1 MKKVLIALG
10 ILAALSVV
18 VTGALALYVYTR
30 DFGVDYK
37 GRARLDYNWK
47 YYFAACPKEEY
58 KHDGKLFSFSYPN
71 SSRNNPVTEFD
82 YPGRGSIAFDDH
94 LLDFMEWTENVPA
107 SIKSE
112 LSSHLSYNGTDL
124 PVFSKDFIDWVLCET
139 EKGYLD
145 SDRVYDTHSEK
156 INFKSGGSAIL
167 LSLHSKTEHRPH
179 MKYLVGIA
187 PSGDVFKV
195 KNMVRY
201 NFSEAAYREA
211 VFHSDKFYM
220 QHPNPARDAQSACV
234 LNRFLASFEYKKQP
248 GKR

>member
-47 YYFAACPKEEY
+47 YYFAACSKEEY
-58 KHDGKLFSFSYPN
+58 KFDGKLFSFSYPKLKGISPIDAIDN
-71 SSRNNPVTEFD
+71 SNPGIIGYGPQFLEITW
-82 YPGRGSIAFDDH
+82 H
-94 LLDFMEWTENVPA
+94 LNEPA

-156 INFKSGGSAIL
+156 INFRSGGSAIL

-179 MKYLVGIA
+179 MKYLVGIT